1 MYHCPHCGYSTVRFS
16 RVDAAFRRQF
26 DDFVSTLEAMISR
39 MPKARILQ
47 LELNRIKRWANE
59 DMDYGLTT
67 LEKFGRLHYP
77 EFRELSLD
85 YAGTL
90 RNGINRLINSY
101 R

>member
-1 MYHCPHCGYSTVRFS
+1 MRYCPHCGYSDVRFS
-16 RVDAAFRRQF
+16 RVDASFRRLF
-26 DDFVSTLEAMISR
+26 DDFVARLEAMISR
-39 MPKARILQ
+39 MPNARILQ
-47 LELNRIKRWANE
+47 LELNRIKRWADK

-67 LEKFGRLHYP
+67 LEKFARLHYP

>member
-1 MYHCPHCGYSTVRFS
+1 MRRRYRYSAVRFS
-16 RVDAAFRRQF
+16 RADAAFRRQF
-26 DDFVSTLEAMISR
+26 DDFISRLEAMISR
-39 MPKARILQ
+39 MPNARILQ

-59 DMDYGLTT
+59 DMDYGLTN
-67 LEKFGRLHYP
+67 LEKFGRLHYT
-77 EFRELSLD
+77 EFREFSRD